1 MSVKIMDIND
11 LSDSREVM
19 AKKVP
24 PATTVFICFV
34 AMMLIAV
41 FIWAYF
47 GKIDTYVIAAGEI
60 RSAETPSTIT
70 LRNGGKIANIIIA
83 DGAFVHE
90 GDTIIELDKDYYEN
104 QQSLLDEQ
112 IAKKESDIANYQQLI
127 KSLPQCQVMNSN
139 YFENL
144 ALTHKAARDN
154 VMCLDYNDR

>member
-34 AMMLIAV
+34 AMMLIAA

-47 GKIDTYVIAAGEI
+47 GKIDTYVIATGEI

-90 GDTIIELDKDYYEN
+90 GETIIELDK
-104 QQSLLDEQ
+104 
-112 IAKKESDIANYQQLI
+112 IGRAH
-127 KSLPQCQVMNSN
+127 V
-139 YFENL
+139 
-144 ALTHKAARDN
+144 
-154 VMCLDYNDR
+154 

>member
-34 AMMLIAV
+34 AMMLIAA

-47 GKIDTYVIAAGEI
+47 GKIDTYVIAIGEI

-70 LRNGGKIANIIIA
+70 LRNGGKIANIIV

-90 GDTIIELDKDYYEN
+90 GETIIELDKDIMKN
-104 QQSLLDEQ
+104 
-112 IAKKESDIANYQQLI
+112 N
-127 KSLPQCQVMNSN
+127 
-139 YFENL
+139 NL
-144 ALTHKAARDN
+144 CWTNKLQRKNPT
-154 VMCLDYNDR
+154 